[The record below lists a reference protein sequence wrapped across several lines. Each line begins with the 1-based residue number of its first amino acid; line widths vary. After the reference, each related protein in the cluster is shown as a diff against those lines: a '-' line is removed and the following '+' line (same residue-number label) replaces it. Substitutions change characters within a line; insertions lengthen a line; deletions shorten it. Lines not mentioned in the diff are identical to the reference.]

1 MNAETSLAASLRAL
15 ALVTERLALRAE
27 TGGDAGEAEHG
38 GRLSPIHLVE
48 RESAALAAVAR
59 EEYAA
64 RRERERFLD
73 SSLLREPAWDM
84 LLDLFIQKVAGRR
97 VSSTSLCLGANV
109 PYATGARYIER
120 LEGEGLV
127 LRFTPPDD
135 KRLVLIDYTPDGFH
149 RMRDYISQAVTRFR
163 VPLPD

>member
-1 MNAETSLAASLRAL
+1 MGELRKSLRP
-15 ALVTERLALRAE
+15 TEHDDLCGLIADLTARVAQLE
-27 TGGDAGEAEHG
+27 GEAAG
-38 GRLSPIHLVE
+38 VK
-48 RESAALAAVAR
+48 
-59 EEYAA
+59 AA
-64 RRERERFLD
+64 RAGVEKLATIATSMFRARIHRANQFNPVLFG
-73 SSLLREPAWDM
+73 EPAWDM

>member
-1 MNAETSLAASLRAL
+1 LGELRKSLRP
-15 ALVTERLALRAE
+15 TEHDDLCGLIADLTARVAQLE
-27 TGGDAGEAEHG
+27 GEALKTGNRTPALGYSDEKLATIATSMF
-38 GRLSPIHLVE
+38 RARIHRANQFNPVL
-48 RESAALAAVAR
+48 
-59 EEYAA
+59 
-64 RRERERFLD
+64 FG
-73 SSLLREPAWDM
+73 EPAWDM

>member
-1 MNAETSLAASLRAL
+1 LGQLHKSLRPAGHEDL
-15 ALVTERLALRAE
+15 CDLIAE
-27 TGGDAGEAEHG
+27 LTARVAQLEAEALKAG
-38 GRLSPIHLVE
+38 NRTPALGYSDEKLATIATSMFRARIHRANQFNPML
-48 RESAALAAVAR
+48 
-59 EEYAA
+59 
-64 RRERERFLD
+64 FG
-73 SSLLREPAWDM
+73 EPAWDM

-120 LEGEGLV
+120 LEDEGLV

-135 KRLVLIDYTPDGFH
+135 KRLVLIDYTPHGFR

>member
-59 EEYAA
+59 DEYAA

-84 LLDLFIQKVAGRR
+84 LLDLFIHRAGGKRITL
-97 VSSTSLCLGANV
+97 TSAAIASKV
-109 PYATGARYIER
+109 PYGTAHRH
-120 LEGEGLV
+120 LEHLEALGLV
-127 LRFTPPDD
+127 RRTPSATDARVQFLD
-135 KRLVLIDYTPDGFH
+135 LSDDGF
-149 RMRDYISQAVTRFR
+149 RRIGSWLRNRLQSRLA
-163 VPLPD
+163 